1 MYVIITQDNCS
12 FCDKAKNLL
21 KEQGLQFTAYN
32 IGTSR
37 SRWLRP
43 LLLKA
48 DLRTVPQIFDSEGT
62 HVGGFTELQAALK

>member
-32 IGTSR
+32 IGTSS

-48 DLRTVPQIFDSEGT
+48 DLRTVPQIFDSEGN

>member
-32 IGTSR
+32 ITTAS

-43 LLLKA
+43 LLFKA
-48 DLRTVPQIFDSEGT
+48 DLRTVPQVFDGEGNYI
-62 HVGGFTELQAALK
+62 GGFTELEAALK